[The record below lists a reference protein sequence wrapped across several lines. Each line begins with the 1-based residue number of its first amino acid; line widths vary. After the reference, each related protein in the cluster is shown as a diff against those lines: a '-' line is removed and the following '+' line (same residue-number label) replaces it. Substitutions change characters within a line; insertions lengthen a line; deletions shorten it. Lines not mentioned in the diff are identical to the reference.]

1 MNSSELIIQALSKMI
16 KRKVEENAY
25 GLIVIGIPELPIE
38 RLLLSFEDPEN
49 TFVSLIGSKED
60 QSELQNWAE
69 NNGWDIVRLGFN
81 TTHAVDIRN
90 DSPSGAIKIAFVWE
104 EEERLGSL
112 AERGYQYIGPTE
124 IIEEICKMGADNAE
138 NIPQKNLWNAL
149 GSYKVSAY
157 ITLEG
162 ITKYYLKLY
171 NNNEKQSAISFL
183 EETNRP
189 RKSLVYLNLLPDY
202 ELLSKNLIEKPKI
215 ISRLIQNANIVERIQ
230 RADEED
236 RQKAL
241 KTIRLNSEVEDEKNK
256 LKKIYN
262 AYLRLTR
269 SDYSAL
275 SDMELKDAYY
285 LLSGKKIP
293 KIDNRNSP
301 LGGDDVPSGED
312 AIPPGGED
320 YPPGGDDVL
329 PGGDDV
335 PPGGYTPG
343 GEYPPGGSEPK
354 RNKNS
359 FENLSIA
366 AIKLTSKG
374 EDTALRKLVEE
385 AKELLKEGK
394 FEKKTIAI
402 IHDRIE
408 VEAIFNPDETAIVI
422 NQNFTHKGRMGGVVN
437 AEDTELESVLDK
449 FGRFVDKSEYI
460 DDVST
465 RTLLEFMGRV
475 KGLINGFQGEK
486 LLTDYINMRSQLA
499 NYSDLLAV
507 DPLAC
512 LISFPEVRN
521 IALKYIDVY
530 DQLLRHL
537 DEHYEKLHR
546 ESPEGVE
553 FIYKKVLALDTIK
566 VLSNDEV
573 SVLLTALNPLVLWKY
588 VELAELVNAENQSL
602 PIEDTELLSKEIKSL
617 PEPLLAVYSPGN
629 SENYEKLGFSARI
642 GSLPLYRSISIEM
655 SDLSQKSV
663 GTAAVKLASLYPPV
677 KENLRILLVDPI
689 STNHTS
695 LTIREL
701 VNRYD
706 FKKATLIV
714 AKSGRQKTGSELPF
728 DPVLKELV
736 FENKVD
742 IEVLRIRSTDQLQRY
757 LERKPV
763 HLMGISGEKTKNVNL
778 IESEGTKLHPLS
790 VPHKIHSD
798 PLMGTISLKPRSVK
812 SSEDGIKHPFSIY
825 HKVVSEVTG
834 NYHSE
839 FSMQELRTSSL
850 EEVNTLLPFSQFVI
864 TIGQVPEIMGE
875 TNIIRLTQNVEISG
889 DTVYTYHKESIL
901 SRLSKQLKKFNYRP
915 TSDGLMT
922 LLKRLQAVG
931 GEGIFSTITDK
942 GKDGFSES
950 GVKGFLG
957 IAVAL
962 NWYVNQS
969 LNERNTVISLDS
981 YLARR
986 WLHKRTDNKRSDFFG
1001 IRQLNDG
1008 SYSIDII
1015 EVKSYEATNDNEVL
1029 DSHAAQQLK
1038 SVAQLIHNMVNRQG
1052 DLFTDRRRE
1061 LLRLQIFREAL
1072 QLSIQHEANWIK
1084 DLNAIIDGD
1093 KEVSINLYLLE
1104 VAFDQN
1110 ITVTERTFTPERVE
1124 EESEVYQ
1131 LPIKRIRLGES
1142 DIQKYLEDYVE
1153 KVNEPEEQ
1161 FGEDSSSNESK
1172 ANNTYDTNTEEKSES
1187 GSEKGNSDESNDENA
1202 KKTINLEDETQ
1213 TKASSQNENQ
1223 EMSAVSQGSENRPII
1238 NSEIKLLLGKQ
1249 QGWDKE
1255 VFWDH
1260 RRNIS
1265 KPLANHNIIITGDP
1279 GKGKTQTIKGLMH
1292 ELRNNNIPLLAFDF
1306 KDDYIDSD
1314 FLENERMIKFD
1325 IMSEGLPF
1333 NPLVPSIDRVD
1344 KTFIAIQHIVQIEGI
1359 LKRVYGLGPQQST
1372 QLRNA
1377 IITAFNNKG
1386 INTNLPINIEEISQ
1400 FPTFDD
1406 VREVLYE
1413 DERKHATL
1421 IGRLDLLFQ
1430 IGIFPSDPS
1439 INFNELMEGSYTLR
1453 LSTLPDPDNEIK
1465 AAVAEMIILAV
1476 HNYLISREHPRRLT
1490 RAIVLDEAHRVSKSK
1505 ALLGLMREGRAF
1517 GIGMLIATQFPT
1529 DIPQDIYGCTET
1541 KLFLGNDD
1549 YIHAET
1555 AAKKLEGG
1563 SSRNNV
1569 TALADQIRDMSI
1581 FKAVLR
1587 NSHYPN
1593 VFVDLV
1599 PYYKRI

>member
-38 RLLLSFEDPEN
+38 QLLLSFEDPEN

-60 QSELQNWAE
+60 QSELQCWAE
-69 NNGWDIVRLGFN
+69 NNGWDQVRLGFN

-112 AERGYQYIGPTE
+112 AERGYRYIGPTE
-124 IIEEICKMGADNAE
+124 IIEEICNMGADNAE

-162 ITKYYLKLY
+162 ITQYYIKLY
-171 NNNEKQSAISFL
+171 NNTEEQSTDSFL
-183 EETNRP
+183 EEMNRP

-202 ELLSKNLIEKPKI
+202 ELLSKNLIEKPQI
-215 ISRLIQNANIVERIQ
+215 ISRLIQNANMVERIQ

-241 KTIRLNSEVEDEKNK
+241 KTIRLNAEVEDEKNK

-275 SDMELKDAYY
+275 SDMELKNAHY
-285 LLSGKKIP
+285 LLSGKKNP
-293 KIDNRNSP
+293 MIDNRNFPIGGDGVPSGGKDYP
-301 LGGDDVPSGED
+301 LGGDRVPSG
-312 AIPPGGED
+312 GED
-320 YPPGGDDVL
+320 DVSS
-329 PGGDDV
+329 
-335 PPGGYTPG
+335 GGYTPD
-343 GEYPPGGSEPK
+343 GEYHSGVSEPE
-354 RNKNS
+354 RDKNT

-374 EDTALRKLVEE
+374 EDAVLIKLVEE

-394 FEKKTIAI
+394 FEKKNITI

-437 AEDTELESVLDK
+437 AEDTELESVLNK
-449 FGRFVDKSEYI
+449 FGRFLDKSEYI
-460 DDVST
+460 DDVSI

-475 KGLINGFQGEK
+475 KGLINGFQGGQ

-512 LISFPEVRN
+512 LLSFPELRN
-521 IALKYIDVY
+521 ITLKYIDVY
-530 DQLLRHL
+530 EQLLRHL

-553 FIYKKVLALDTIK
+553 FIYKKILAMDTIK
-566 VLSNDEV
+566 ILSHDEV

-588 VELAELVNAENQSL
+588 VELAELVNAENLSL
-602 PIEDTELLSKEIKSL
+602 PIEDTELLSKEIKNL

-629 SENYEKLGFSARI
+629 SENYEKLGFSVRI
-642 GSLPLYRSISIEM
+642 GSLPLYRSISVEM
-655 SDLSQKSV
+655 SDLSQKSI
-663 GTAAVKLASLYPPV
+663 GTASVKLASLYPPV
-677 KENLRILLVDPI
+677 RENLRILLVDPI

-706 FKKATLIV
+706 FKKVTLIV
-714 AKSGRQKTGSELPF
+714 AKSGRQKSGSELPF
-728 DPVLKELV
+728 DPTLKELV

-757 LERKPV
+757 LEKKPV

-812 SSEDGIKHPFSIY
+812 SSEGGIKHPFSIY

-834 NYHSE
+834 NNHSE
-839 FSMQELRTSSL
+839 FSMQELRKSSL
-850 EEVNTLLPFSQFVI
+850 EDVNTLLPFSQFVM

-875 TNIIRLTQNVEISG
+875 PNLIRMTQNVEISG
-889 DTVYTYHKESIL
+889 DTVYTYHKESII

-931 GEGIFSTITDK
+931 GEGIFSTITEK
-942 GKDGFSES
+942 GKEGFSES

-962 NWYVNQS
+962 NWYVNYS

-981 YLARR
+981 YLAKR
-986 WLHKRTDNKRSDFFG
+986 WLHKRVDNKRSDFLG
-1001 IRQLNDG
+1001 IRQLDDG
-1008 SYSIDII
+1008 NYSIDII
-1015 EVKSYEATNDNEVL
+1015 EVKSYEATNDNDVL
-1029 DSHAAQQLK
+1029 DSYAAQQLK
-1038 SVAQLIHNMVNRQG
+1038 SVAQLIYNMVNRQG

-1072 QLSIQHEANWIK
+1072 QLSAKHEPNWIK
-1084 DLNAIIDGD
+1084 DLNAIIDGE

-1110 ITVTERTFTPERVE
+1110 IAVTKRTFTPERVE

-1131 LPIKRIRLGES
+1131 LPINRIRLGES
-1142 DIQKYLEDYVE
+1142 DIQKYLEDYIE
-1153 KVNEPEEQ
+1153 KVNELEEQ
-1161 FGEDSSSNESK
+1161 FGGNSTEEETEIHAINNEDNSDSSSGDRNSK
-1172 ANNTYDTNTEEKSES
+1172 DSNNKSPDTTIIS
-1187 GSEKGNSDESNDENA
+1187 GDES
-1202 KKTINLEDETQ
+1202 ETNNSVIPD
-1213 TKASSQNENQ
+1213 K
-1223 EMSAVSQGSENRPII
+1223 SQGSENSSII
-1238 NSEIKLLLGKQ
+1238 NSEIKLLLGNQ

-1260 RRNIS
+1260 RRNIT

-1279 GKGKTQTIKGLMH
+1279 GKGKTQTIKSLMH
-1292 ELRNNNIPLLAFDF
+1292 ELRDNNIPLLAFDF
-1306 KDDYIDSD
+1306 KDDYVDTD
-1314 FLENERMIKFD
+1314 FLKNEKMIKFD

-1333 NPLVPSIDRVD
+1333 NPLVPSIDRIN
-1344 KTFIAIQHIVQIEGI
+1344 KTFTAISHIVQIEGI
-1359 LKRVYGLGPQQST
+1359 LKRVYGLGPQQAT

-1377 IITAFNNKG
+1377 IVAAFEKKG
-1386 INTNLPINIEEISQ
+1386 INTNIPINITEVTQ

-1406 VREVLYE
+1406 VRKVLYQ

-1430 IGIFPSDPS
+1430 IGIFPNNPS
-1439 INFNELMEGSYTLR
+1439 VNFDELIEGSYILR

-1476 HNYLISREHPRRLT
+1476 HNYLISREHPRKLT

-1549 YIHAET
+1549 YLHAEV

-1569 TALADQIRDMSI
+1569 TALADQIRDMSV